1 MGINNQL
8 THRYADKMA
17 EMQVLGCL
25 VKDPMLFSDN
35 KYKFNIE
42 DFSDQFHRILFGAIE
57 NIAING
63 AQSISYID
71 IDQFLKAYP
80 TQYKVFSDN
89 QGPDYILNMLELV
102 DEKNRDY
109 YYKRMKK
116 MSVLND
122 FSNRGFD
129 VSPIYDDQILDPVK
143 LSEKQRAFD
152 KMSVEDVILY
162 FETQLT
168 QVKEK
173 FAMSGDME
181 QGTAGDG
188 ALELIDKLKEVPE
201 MGLPFTSPKL
211 TTIYRGMI
219 LGKLCIESS
228 AQGVG
233 KALPNTSKIP
243 TPNGWKTIGEIKVG
257 DYLFDAQG
265 KPTKVLGVYPQGKK
279 DVYQITFNDGR
290 TSRCCKDHLW
300 SYNNNSQKQEVIS
313 QRKFYTNTL
322 EEIIQKGLFTGKKGR
337 QKLKI
342 LIPQQKAVEYPEKKH
357 FLPPYIM
364 GLFLGDGS
372 FRESQTNKSLDFS
385 TATPELINVISNTMG
400 WIPKKNSNY
409 NYTWHFGYPGIDHS
423 RTHGNEKMNVWISD
437 ALKEH
442 PELINTDSKTKFI
455 PRNYLEDSIEHRWDL
470 LNGLLDTDGSIDKNG
485 KGKISYFTVSPF
497 LRDGFV
503 ELARSLGFRT
513 SVAEDHHK
521 STGVCYI
528 IRLTGSIELKS
539 KLFKLTS
546 KRQRLEKWLNSS
558 TTKKNYISNPIVKI
572 ENLGYQEEM
581 TCFYVDNEEHLFLV
595 DDFIVTHNTRRQA
608 ELSCRTA
615 VGEYYDTTK
624 CKWVQTGI
632 HEPALFISIELEL
645 PEVQTM
651 WMSCISG
658 VPEHHIL
665 DGRYDVG
672 EEDRVRKAAQLMKNS
687 QLYFVRISDYNM
699 DDIENIIKKYYQM
712 YGVQYFFYD
721 YLASSIRIL
730 AEGANK
736 TRISGLREDQILLM
750 FITRLKE
757 LCIRL
762 NIFIW
767 TATQLSSDWKSAK
780 EADQQLLRG
789 AKAISDKADNG
800 AILLPVREADK
811 PIIAAHIAKG
821 FELEPTHVIHIYKV
835 RRGRFNNIRIYIHF
849 DRATCRT
856 TDCFVTNNEGVIV
869 DVNDTNVELIL
880 DQTVDTTKPEIE
892 TLIDNTLDKQEDVL
906 VETKAF
912 DGFNF

>member
-1 MGINNQL
+1 MGTI
-8 THRYADKMA
+8 THKYADKMA

-25 VKDPMLFSDN
+25 IKDPMLFSDN
-35 KYKFNIE
+35 KYKFDVD

-57 NIAING
+57 NIAVNG
-63 AQSISYID
+63 AQSINYID
-71 IDQFLKAYP
+71 IDQFLKSYP

-89 QGPDYILNMLELV
+89 QGPDYIVNMLELV
-102 DEKNRDY
+102 DERNRDY
-109 YYKRMKK
+109 YYNRMKK
-116 MSVLND
+116 MSLLND
-122 FSNRGFD
+122 FDNRGFD
-129 VSPIYDDQILDPVK
+129 VTSVYDDQILDPVK
-143 LSEKQRAFD
+143 LSEMQRAFD
-152 KMSVEDVILY
+152 KMSVDEIILH
-162 FETQLT
+162 FESQLT
-168 QVKEK
+168 QVKER
-173 FAMSGDME
+173 FSMSADME
-181 QGTAGDG
+181 QGNAGDG
-188 ALELIDKLKEVPE
+188 ALELIEKLKEIPE

-219 LGKLCIESS
+219 LGKLCVESS

-233 KALPNTSKIP
+233 KALPNSSKIP
-243 TPNGWKTIGEIKVG
+243 TPDGWKTIEDIRVG
-257 DYLFDAQG
+257 DYVFDAHG

-279 DVYQITFNDGR
+279 DVYQITFADGR

-300 SYNNNSQKQEVIS
+300 SYYIATERFK
-313 QRKFYTNTL
+313 KMHTNTL
-322 EEIIQKGLFTGKKGR
+322 QTIINRGVTSGERKKN
-337 QKLKI
+337 I
-342 LIPQQKAVEYPEKKH
+342 AIPQSKPVEYSAKSH
-357 FLPPYIM
+357 FLTPYVM
-364 GLFLGDGS
+364 GLLLGDGS
-372 FRESQTNKSLDFS
+372 FREGKTQKALNFS
-385 TATPELINVISNTMG
+385 SANEELPTKIGLEMNWVV
-400 WIPKKNSNY
+400 KKNSEHNY
-409 NYTWHFGYPGIDHS
+409 GYTFGHPEIDQ
-423 RTHGNEKMNVWISD
+423 TKLYGNRVRKNIWVAE
-437 ALKEH
+437 ALREH
-442 PELINTDSKTKFI
+442 PDLINTDSKTKFI
-455 PRNYLEDSIEHRWDL
+455 PREYLEDSVENRRDL
-470 LNGLLDTDGSIDKNG
+470 LKGLLDTDGSIDF
-485 KGKISYFTVSPF
+485 KGRVRYYTVSPY
-497 LRDGFV
+497 LRDGVV
-503 ELARSLGFRT
+503 ELIRGLGMQAT
-513 SVAEDHHK
+513 VQEDHHK
-521 STGVCYI
+521 KTAVCYLI
-528 IRLTGSIELKS
+528 HIRCSPEDKLLLFNLSRKKKMAQSYYVATENKKVRTYQYNYIKSIE
-539 KLFKLTS
+539 KL
-546 KRQRLEKWLNSS
+546 N
-558 TTKKNYISNPIVKI
+558 
-572 ENLGYQEEM
+572 YQEEM

-595 DDFIVTHNTRRQA
+595 DDFVVTHNTRRQA

-615 VGEYYDTTK
+615 VGEYYDTIK

-632 HEPALFISIELEL
+632 HEPSLFISIELEL

-665 DGRYDVG
+665 DGRYAKG
-672 EEDRVRKAAQLMKNS
+672 EEERVKKAAQLMKES

-721 YLASSIRIL
+721 YLSSSMKIL
-730 AEGANK
+730 AEGASK

-789 AKAISDKADNG
+789 AKAISDKVDNG

-811 PIIAAHIAKG
+811 PVIAAHVAKG

-835 RRGRFNNIRIYIHF
+835 RRGRFNNIRLYIHF

-869 DVNDTNVELIL
+869 DVDDTNVELIL
-880 DQTVDTTKPEIE
+880 DQTIDTSNPEADIVVDDTMESTPETE
-892 TLIDNTLDKQEDVL
+892 DAPPFKVEPSNT
-906 VETKAF
+906 F

>member
-8 THRYADKMA
+8 THKYADKMA

-102 DEKNRDY
+102 DENNRDY

-129 VSPIYDDQILDPVK
+129 VTPIYDDQILDPVK
-143 LSEKQRAFD
+143 LSEMQRAFD

-173 FAMSGDME
+173 FAMSGDMA

-228 AQGVG
+228 AQG
-233 KALPNTSKIP
+233 
-243 TPNGWKTIGEIKVG
+243 
-257 DYLFDAQG
+257 
-265 KPTKVLGVYPQGKK
+265 
-279 DVYQITFNDGR
+279 
-290 TSRCCKDHLW
+290 
-300 SYNNNSQKQEVIS
+300 
-313 QRKFYTNTL
+313 
-322 EEIIQKGLFTGKKGR
+322 TGK
-337 QKLKI
+337 
-342 LIPQQKAVEYPEKKH
+342 
-357 FLPPYIM
+357 
-364 GLFLGDGS
+364 
-372 FRESQTNKSLDFS
+372 
-385 TATPELINVISNTMG
+385 
-400 WIPKKNSNY
+400 
-409 NYTWHFGYPGIDHS
+409 
-423 RTHGNEKMNVWISD
+423 
-437 ALKEH
+437 
-442 PELINTDSKTKFI
+442 
-455 PRNYLEDSIEHRWDL
+455 
-470 LNGLLDTDGSIDKNG
+470 
-485 KGKISYFTVSPF
+485 
-497 LRDGFV
+497 
-503 ELARSLGFRT
+503 
-513 SVAEDHHK
+513 
-521 STGVCYI
+521 
-528 IRLTGSIELKS
+528 
-539 KLFKLTS
+539 
-546 KRQRLEKWLNSS
+546 
-558 TTKKNYISNPIVKI
+558 
-572 ENLGYQEEM
+572 
-581 TCFYVDNEEHLFLV
+581 
-595 DDFIVTHNTRRQA
+595 TRRQA

-615 VGEYYDTTK
+615 IGEYYDTTK
-624 CKWVQTGI
+624 CGWVKTGL
-632 HEPALFISIELEL
+632 HEPVLLISIELEL
-645 PEVQTM
+645 SEVQTM
-651 WMSCISG
+651 WMASISG

-672 EEDRVRKAAQLMKNS
+672 EEDRVRKAAQLMKDA

-721 YLASSIRIL
+721 YLASSMRIM
-730 AEGANK
+730 AEGASK

-767 TATQLSSDWKSAK
+767 TATQLSGEWKSAK

-789 AKAISDKADNG
+789 AKSISDKVDNG

-811 PIIAAHIAKG
+811 PVIAAHIAKG
-821 FELEPTHVIHIYKV
+821 FELEPTHVVHIYKV
-835 RRGRFNNIRIYIHF
+835 RRGRFNNIRLYIHF

-856 TDCFVTNNEGVIV
+856 TDCFVTNNEGEIV

-880 DQTVDTTKPEIE
+880 DQTVDNTKPEIE
-892 TLIDNTLDKQEDVL
+892 TLVDNTLDKQEETPVAP
-906 VETKAF
+906 VETKKF

>member
-8 THRYADKMA
+8 THKYADKMA

-102 DEKNRDY
+102 DENNRDY

-129 VSPIYDDQILDPVK
+129 VTPIYDVQILDPVK
-143 LSEKQRAFD
+143 LSEMQRAFD
-152 KMSVEDVILY
+152 KMSVEDIILY

-173 FAMSGDME
+173 FAMSGDMV

-233 KALPNTSKIP
+233 KSIANSEKIP
-243 TPNGWKTIGEIKVG
+243 TPNGWKTIKDIKVG
-257 DYLFDAQG
+257 DYLFDAEG
-265 KPTKVLGVYPQGKK
+265 KPTKVLGVYPQGKL
-279 DVYQITFNDGR
+279 DVYQVTFNDGR
-290 TSRCCKDHLW
+290 AVKCSKDHLW
-300 SYNNNSQKQEVIS
+300 SFYPKWVPSNKRNSEKRYTLSLQEIMV
-313 QRKFYTNTL
+313 QGWL
-322 EEIIQKGLFTGKKGR
+322 LKGERTKNVLV
-337 QKLKI
+337 
-342 LIPQQKAVEYPEKKH
+342 PQQKPVQYMKKSH
-357 FLPPYIM
+357 LLSPYTM
-364 GLFLGDGS
+364 GVLLGDGS
-372 FRESQTNKSLDFS
+372 FRISSKNNSLLLTSQDEETM
-385 TATPELINVISNTMG
+385 ERVHQEMG
-400 WIPKKNSNY
+400 WDIKHAKSISHPYHWTAYFAQKQQN
-409 NYTWHFGYPGIDHS
+409 HS
-423 RTHGNEKMNVWISD
+423 VVWAQD
-437 ALKEH
+437 ALEEH
-442 PELINTDSKTKFI
+442 PELINTKSENKFI
-455 PRNYLEDSIEHRWDL
+455 PRSYLEDSIEHRWDL
-470 LNGLLDTDGSIDKNG
+470 LQGLLDTDGSVDN
-485 KGKISYFTVSPF
+485 KGRVNYFTISPF
-497 LRDGFV
+497 LRDNII
-503 ELARSLGFRT
+503 ELAQSLGFQT
-513 SVAEDHHK
+513 SVLIDKHK
-521 STGVCYI
+521 KTNDCYI
-528 IRLTGSIELKS
+528 VRLHGSEELK
-539 KLFKLTS
+539 KKCFYLTR
-546 KRQRLEKWLNSS
+546 KQNKVNNWINNNKYHRKQDINAM
-558 TTKKNYISNPIVKI
+558 VKI
-572 ENLGYQEEM
+572 EKLEYQEDM
-581 TCFYVDNEEHLFLV
+581 TCFYVDNPDHLFLV
-595 DDFIVTHNTRRQA
+595 SDFVVTHNTRRQA

-624 CKWVQTGI
+624 YNWVQTGI
-632 HEPALFISIELEL
+632 HVPALFISIELEL

-665 DGRYDVG
+665 DGRYEKG
-672 EEDRVRKAAQLMKNS
+672 EEDRVRRAAQLMKNS

-789 AKAISDKADNG
+789 AKAISDKVDNG

-811 PIIAAHIAKG
+811 SVIAAHIAKG

-856 TDCFVTNNEGVIV
+856 TDCFITNNEGVIV

-880 DQTVDTTKPEIE
+880 DQTVDNTKPEIE
-892 TLIDNTLDKQEDVL
+892 TLVDDTVQEQKQEL
-906 VETKAF
+906 KETPVETKKF

>member
-8 THRYADKMA
+8 THKYADKMA

-71 IDQFLKAYP
+71 IDQFLKVYP
-80 TQYKVFSDN
+80 AQYKVFSDN

-102 DEKNRDY
+102 DENNRDY

-129 VSPIYDDQILDPVK
+129 VTPIYDNQILDPVK
-143 LSEKQRAFD
+143 LSEMQRAFD

-173 FAMSGDME
+173 FAMSGDMA

-228 AQGVG
+228 AQG
-233 KALPNTSKIP
+233 
-243 TPNGWKTIGEIKVG
+243 
-257 DYLFDAQG
+257 
-265 KPTKVLGVYPQGKK
+265 
-279 DVYQITFNDGR
+279 
-290 TSRCCKDHLW
+290 
-300 SYNNNSQKQEVIS
+300 
-313 QRKFYTNTL
+313 
-322 EEIIQKGLFTGKKGR
+322 TGK
-337 QKLKI
+337 
-342 LIPQQKAVEYPEKKH
+342 
-357 FLPPYIM
+357 
-364 GLFLGDGS
+364 
-372 FRESQTNKSLDFS
+372 
-385 TATPELINVISNTMG
+385 
-400 WIPKKNSNY
+400 
-409 NYTWHFGYPGIDHS
+409 
-423 RTHGNEKMNVWISD
+423 
-437 ALKEH
+437 
-442 PELINTDSKTKFI
+442 
-455 PRNYLEDSIEHRWDL
+455 
-470 LNGLLDTDGSIDKNG
+470 
-485 KGKISYFTVSPF
+485 
-497 LRDGFV
+497 
-503 ELARSLGFRT
+503 
-513 SVAEDHHK
+513 
-521 STGVCYI
+521 
-528 IRLTGSIELKS
+528 
-539 KLFKLTS
+539 
-546 KRQRLEKWLNSS
+546 
-558 TTKKNYISNPIVKI
+558 
-572 ENLGYQEEM
+572 
-581 TCFYVDNEEHLFLV
+581 
-595 DDFIVTHNTRRQA
+595 TRRQA

-615 VGEYYDTTK
+615 IGEYYDTTK
-624 CKWVQTGI
+624 CKWVKTGL
-632 HEPALFISIELEL
+632 HEPVLLISIELEL
-645 PEVQTM
+645 SDVQTM
-651 WMSCISG
+651 WMASISG

-672 EEDRVRKAAQLMKNS
+672 EEDRVRKAAQLMKDA

-721 YLASSIRIL
+721 YLASSMRIM
-730 AEGANK
+730 AEGASK

-767 TATQLSSDWKSAK
+767 TATQLSGEWKSAK

-789 AKAISDKADNG
+789 AKSISDKVDNG

-811 PIIAAHIAKG
+811 SVIAAHIAKG
-821 FELEPTHVIHIYKV
+821 FELEPTHVVHIYKV
-835 RRGRFNNIRIYIHF
+835 RRGRFNNIRLYIHF

-856 TDCFVTNNEGVIV
+856 TDCFVTNNEGEIV

-880 DQTVDTTKPEIE
+880 DQTVDNTKPEIE
-892 TLIDNTLDKQEDVL
+892 TLVDNTLDKQEETP
-906 VETKAF
+906 VETKKF

>member
-1 MGINNQL
+1 MAVNNQ
-8 THRYADKMA
+8 HKYADKMA
-17 EMQVLGCL
+17 EMQVLACL
-25 VKDPMLFSDN
+25 IKDPMLFSDN
-35 KYKFNIE
+35 KYKFNVD

-57 NIAING
+57 NIALNG
-63 AQSISYID
+63 AQSINYID
-71 IDQFLKAYP
+71 IDQFLKNYP

-102 DEKNRDY
+102 DENNKDY
-109 YYKRMKK
+109 YYRRMKK

-122 FSNRGFD
+122 FANRGFD

-143 LSEKQRAFD
+143 LSEMQRSFD

-162 FETQLT
+162 FESQLT

-173 FAMSGDME
+173 FAMSGDMA
-181 QGTAGDG
+181 QGCAGDG
-188 ALELIDKLKEVPE
+188 AFELIDKLKEVPE

-233 KALPNTSKIP
+233 K
-243 TPNGWKTIGEIKVG
+243 
-257 DYLFDAQG
+257 
-265 KPTKVLGVYPQGKK
+265 
-279 DVYQITFNDGR
+279 
-290 TSRCCKDHLW
+290 
-300 SYNNNSQKQEVIS
+300 
-313 QRKFYTNTL
+313 
-322 EEIIQKGLFTGKKGR
+322 
-337 QKLKI
+337 
-342 LIPQQKAVEYPEKKH
+342 
-357 FLPPYIM
+357 
-364 GLFLGDGS
+364 
-372 FRESQTNKSLDFS
+372 
-385 TATPELINVISNTMG
+385 
-400 WIPKKNSNY
+400 
-409 NYTWHFGYPGIDHS
+409 
-423 RTHGNEKMNVWISD
+423 
-437 ALKEH
+437 
-442 PELINTDSKTKFI
+442 
-455 PRNYLEDSIEHRWDL
+455 
-470 LNGLLDTDGSIDKNG
+470 
-485 KGKISYFTVSPF
+485 
-497 LRDGFV
+497 
-503 ELARSLGFRT
+503 
-513 SVAEDHHK
+513 
-521 STGVCYI
+521 
-528 IRLTGSIELKS
+528 
-539 KLFKLTS
+539 
-546 KRQRLEKWLNSS
+546 
-558 TTKKNYISNPIVKI
+558 
-572 ENLGYQEEM
+572 
-581 TCFYVDNEEHLFLV
+581 
-595 DDFIVTHNTRRQA
+595 TRRQA

-615 VGEYYDTTK
+615 VGEYYDTTR

-665 DGRYDVG
+665 DGRYEKG

-789 AKAISDKADNG
+789 AKAISDKVDNG

-821 FELEPTHVIHIYKV
+821 FELEPTHVIHVYKV

-856 TDCFVTNNEGVIV
+856 TDCFVTNNDGEIV

-880 DQTVDTTKPEIE
+880 DQTVDNSKPAIENLVDDTAGNTQETTQE
-892 TLIDNTLDKQEDVL
+892 TEPQEAAN
-906 VETKAF
+906 KF

>member
-1 MGINNQL
+1 MGINNIN
-8 THRYADKMA
+8 HRYADKMA

-25 VKDPMLFSDN
+25 IKDPMLFSDS

-63 AQSISYID
+63 AQSISYMD
-71 IDQFLKAYP
+71 IDQFLKTYP

-89 QGPDYILNMLELV
+89 QGPDYITQMLELV

-122 FSNRGFD
+122 FDNRGFD
-129 VSPIYDDQILDPVK
+129 VTPIYDDQILDPVK
-143 LSEKQRAFD
+143 ASEMQKNFD
-152 KMSVEDVILY
+152 KMSVEDVILH

-173 FAMSGDME
+173 FSMSSDMA
-181 QGTAGDG
+181 QGAAGDG

-228 AQGVG
+228 GSGVG
-233 KALPNTSKIP
+233 K
-243 TPNGWKTIGEIKVG
+243 
-257 DYLFDAQG
+257 
-265 KPTKVLGVYPQGKK
+265 
-279 DVYQITFNDGR
+279 
-290 TSRCCKDHLW
+290 
-300 SYNNNSQKQEVIS
+300 
-313 QRKFYTNTL
+313 
-322 EEIIQKGLFTGKKGR
+322 
-337 QKLKI
+337 
-342 LIPQQKAVEYPEKKH
+342 
-357 FLPPYIM
+357 
-364 GLFLGDGS
+364 
-372 FRESQTNKSLDFS
+372 
-385 TATPELINVISNTMG
+385 
-400 WIPKKNSNY
+400 
-409 NYTWHFGYPGIDHS
+409 
-423 RTHGNEKMNVWISD
+423 
-437 ALKEH
+437 
-442 PELINTDSKTKFI
+442 
-455 PRNYLEDSIEHRWDL
+455 
-470 LNGLLDTDGSIDKNG
+470 
-485 KGKISYFTVSPF
+485 
-497 LRDGFV
+497 
-503 ELARSLGFRT
+503 
-513 SVAEDHHK
+513 
-521 STGVCYI
+521 
-528 IRLTGSIELKS
+528 
-539 KLFKLTS
+539 
-546 KRQRLEKWLNSS
+546 
-558 TTKKNYISNPIVKI
+558 
-572 ENLGYQEEM
+572 
-581 TCFYVDNEEHLFLV
+581 
-595 DDFIVTHNTRRQA
+595 TRRQA

-624 CKWVQTGI
+624 CKWVKTDI
-632 HEPALFISIELEL
+632 HEPVLLISIELEL
-645 PEVQTM
+645 SEIQTM

-665 DGRYDVG
+665 DGRYEKG
-672 EEDRVRKAAQLMKNS
+672 EEERVRKAATLMAGA

-721 YLASSIRIL
+721 YLASSIKIL
-730 AEGANK
+730 AEGASK

-767 TATQLSSDWKSAK
+767 TATQLSGEWKSAK

-789 AKAISDKADNG
+789 AKAISDKVDNG

-811 PIIAAHIAKG
+811 QVIAAHVAKG

-835 RRGRFNNIRIYIHF
+835 RRGRFNNIRLYIHF

-869 DVNDTNVELIL
+869 DVNDTNVEYIL
-880 DQTVDTTKPEIE
+880 DQTVDNTKPEIE
-892 TLIDNTLDKQEDVL
+892 TLVDDTAVEVKPKEIK
-906 VETKAF
+906 ETKEKLEDISIKDSEDISIKDF
-912 DGFNF
+912 QFNVQDY

>member
-8 THRYADKMA
+8 THKYADKMA

-102 DEKNRDY
+102 DENNRDY

-129 VSPIYDDQILDPVK
+129 VTPIYDDQILDPVK
-143 LSEKQRAFD
+143 LSEMQRAFD

-173 FAMSGDME
+173 FAMSGDMA

-228 AQGVG
+228 AQG
-233 KALPNTSKIP
+233 
-243 TPNGWKTIGEIKVG
+243 
-257 DYLFDAQG
+257 
-265 KPTKVLGVYPQGKK
+265 
-279 DVYQITFNDGR
+279 
-290 TSRCCKDHLW
+290 
-300 SYNNNSQKQEVIS
+300 
-313 QRKFYTNTL
+313 
-322 EEIIQKGLFTGKKGR
+322 TGK
-337 QKLKI
+337 
-342 LIPQQKAVEYPEKKH
+342 
-357 FLPPYIM
+357 
-364 GLFLGDGS
+364 
-372 FRESQTNKSLDFS
+372 
-385 TATPELINVISNTMG
+385 
-400 WIPKKNSNY
+400 
-409 NYTWHFGYPGIDHS
+409 
-423 RTHGNEKMNVWISD
+423 
-437 ALKEH
+437 
-442 PELINTDSKTKFI
+442 
-455 PRNYLEDSIEHRWDL
+455 
-470 LNGLLDTDGSIDKNG
+470 
-485 KGKISYFTVSPF
+485 
-497 LRDGFV
+497 
-503 ELARSLGFRT
+503 
-513 SVAEDHHK
+513 
-521 STGVCYI
+521 
-528 IRLTGSIELKS
+528 
-539 KLFKLTS
+539 
-546 KRQRLEKWLNSS
+546 
-558 TTKKNYISNPIVKI
+558 
-572 ENLGYQEEM
+572 
-581 TCFYVDNEEHLFLV
+581 
-595 DDFIVTHNTRRQA
+595 TRRQA

-624 CKWVQTGI
+624 CKWVKTGL
-632 HEPALFISIELEL
+632 HEPVLLISIELEL
-645 PEVQTM
+645 SEVQTM
-651 WMSCISG
+651 WMASISG

-672 EEDRVRKAAQLMKNS
+672 EEDRVRKAAQLMKDA

-721 YLASSIRIL
+721 YLASSMRIM
-730 AEGANK
+730 AEGASK

-767 TATQLSSDWKSAK
+767 TATQLSGEWKSAK

-789 AKAISDKADNG
+789 AKSISDKVDNG

-811 PIIAAHIAKG
+811 SVIAAHIAKG
-821 FELEPTHVIHIYKV
+821 FELEPTHVVHIYKV
-835 RRGRFNNIRIYIHF
+835 RRGRFNNIRLYIHF

-856 TDCFVTNNEGVIV
+856 TDCFVTNNEGEIV

-880 DQTVDTTKPEIE
+880 DQTVDNTKPEIE
-892 TLIDNTLDKQEDVL
+892 TLVDNTLDKQEETP
-906 VETKAF
+906 VETKKF

>member
-8 THRYADKMA
+8 THKYADKMA

-102 DEKNRDY
+102 DENNRDY

-143 LSEKQRAFD
+143 LSEMQRAFD

-173 FAMSGDME
+173 FAMSGDIE
-181 QGTAGDG
+181 QGSAGDG

-228 AQGVG
+228 SQG
-233 KALPNTSKIP
+233 
-243 TPNGWKTIGEIKVG
+243 
-257 DYLFDAQG
+257 
-265 KPTKVLGVYPQGKK
+265 
-279 DVYQITFNDGR
+279 
-290 TSRCCKDHLW
+290 
-300 SYNNNSQKQEVIS
+300 
-313 QRKFYTNTL
+313 
-322 EEIIQKGLFTGKKGR
+322 TGK
-337 QKLKI
+337 
-342 LIPQQKAVEYPEKKH
+342 
-357 FLPPYIM
+357 
-364 GLFLGDGS
+364 S
-372 FRESQTNKSLDFS
+372 
-385 TATPELINVISNTMG
+385 
-400 WIPKKNSNY
+400 
-409 NYTWHFGYPGIDHS
+409 
-423 RTHGNEKMNVWISD
+423 
-437 ALKEH
+437 
-442 PELINTDSKTKFI
+442 
-455 PRNYLEDSIEHRWDL
+455 
-470 LNGLLDTDGSIDKNG
+470 
-485 KGKISYFTVSPF
+485 
-497 LRDGFV
+497 
-503 ELARSLGFRT
+503 
-513 SVAEDHHK
+513 
-521 STGVCYI
+521 
-528 IRLTGSIELKS
+528 
-539 KLFKLTS
+539 
-546 KRQRLEKWLNSS
+546 
-558 TTKKNYISNPIVKI
+558 
-572 ENLGYQEEM
+572 
-581 TCFYVDNEEHLFLV
+581 
-595 DDFIVTHNTRRQA
+595 RRQA

-624 CKWVQTGI
+624 CAWVKTGL
-632 HEPALFISIELEL
+632 HEPVLLISIELEL
-645 PEVQTM
+645 SEVQTM
-651 WMSCISG
+651 WMASISG

-665 DGRYDVG
+665 DGRYEKG
-672 EEDRVRKAAQLMKNS
+672 EEDRVRKAAQLMKEA

-789 AKAISDKADNG
+789 AKAISDKVDNG

-821 FELEPTHVIHIYKV
+821 FELEPTHVVHIYKV
-835 RRGRFNNIRIYIHF
+835 RRGRFNNIRLYIHF

-856 TDCFVTNNEGVIV
+856 TDCFVTNNEGIIV

-892 TLIDNTLDKQEDVL
+892 TLVDNTLDKQEDVL

>member
-1 MGINNQL
+1 MALNNNKQ
-8 THRYADKMA
+8 HKYSDKNA
-17 EMQVLGCL
+17 EMNVLACL
-25 VKDPMLFSDN
+25 IKDPMLFSDN
-35 KYKFNIE
+35 KYKFNVD

-57 NIAING
+57 NIALNG

-71 IDQFLKAYP
+71 VDQFLKNYP
-80 TQYKVFSDN
+80 VQYKIFTDN
-89 QGPDYILNMLELV
+89 QGPDYIYTTLNMTDSGNL
-102 DEKNRDY
+102 DY

-122 FSNRGFD
+122 FFSRGFD
-129 VSPIYDDQILDPVK
+129 VSPIYDDTIIEPVNM
-143 LSEKQRAFD
+143 SELQRKFD
-152 KMSVEDVILY
+152 SMSVDDIILF
-162 FETQLT
+162 FESQLT

-173 FAMSGDME
+173 FSMSADMV
-181 QGTAGDG
+181 QGNAGDG

-201 MGLPFTSPKL
+201 MGLSFTSPKL

-243 TPNGWKTIGEIKVG
+243 TPTGWKTIGEIKVG

-279 DVYQITFNDGR
+279 DVYQVTFNDGR

-300 SYNNNSQKQEVIS
+300 SYNINRQKQDVIS

-322 EEIIQKGLFTGKKGR
+322 EEIIQKGLFTGGKGR
-337 QKLKI
+337 QKPNI

-372 FRESQTNKSLDFS
+372 FRESKTNKSLGFS

-400 WIPKKNSNY
+400 WIPKKNSSH
-409 NYTWHFGYPGIDHS
+409 NYTWYFGYPGIDHS

-437 ALKEH
+437 GLKEH

-455 PRNYLEDSIEHRWDL
+455 PRNYLEDSIAHRWDL
-470 LNGLLDTDGSIDKNG
+470 LNGLLDTDGSIDKDG

-497 LRDGFV
+497 LRDDFV

-521 STGVCYI
+521 NTGVCYI

-546 KRQRLEKWLNSS
+546 KRQRLEKWLKSS
-558 TTKKNYISNPIVKI
+558 TIKKNYISNPIVKI

-595 DDFIVTHNTRRQA
+595 DDFVVTHNTRRQA

-624 CKWVQTGI
+624 CKWVKTGFQ
-632 HEPALFISIELEL
+632 EPSLLISIELEL
-645 PEVQTM
+645 NEVQTM
-651 WMSCISG
+651 WMANISG

-665 DGRYDVG
+665 DGRYDKG
-672 EEDRVRKAAQLMKNS
+672 EEERVRKAAMLLKEAP
-687 QLYFVRISDYNM
+687 LYFVRISDYNM

-712 YGVQYFFYD
+712 YHVQYFFYD
-721 YLASSIRIL
+721 YLASSMKIL
-730 AEGANK
+730 AEGASK

-757 LCIRL
+757 LAIRL

-767 TATQLSSDWKSAK
+767 TATQVSGDWKSAK

-789 AKAISDKADNG
+789 AKAISDKVDNG
-800 AILLPVREADK
+800 SILLPIRESDK
-811 PIIAAHIAKG
+811 AIIAQSIAKG
-821 FELEPTHVIHIYKV
+821 FELEPTHVVHIYKV
-835 RRGRFNNIRIYIHF
+835 RRGRFNNIRLYIHF
-849 DRATCRT
+849 DRSTCRT
-856 TDCFVTNNEGVIV
+856 TDCFATDNEGKLI
-869 DVNDTNVELIL
+869 DINDTNVELIL
-880 DQTVDTTKPEIE
+880 DQTVDTSKVEE
-892 TLIDNTLDKQEDVL
+892 QNLIDNTVEED
-906 VETKAF
+906 TKKEKSK
-912 DGFNF
+912 GFNF

>member
-8 THRYADKMA
+8 THKYADKMA

-71 IDQFLKAYP
+71 IDQFLKVYP
-80 TQYKVFSDN
+80 AQYKVFSDN

-102 DEKNRDY
+102 DENNRDY

-129 VSPIYDDQILDPVK
+129 VTPIYDNQILDPVK
-143 LSEKQRAFD
+143 LSEMQRAFD

-173 FAMSGDME
+173 FAMSGDMA

-228 AQGVG
+228 AQG
-233 KALPNTSKIP
+233 
-243 TPNGWKTIGEIKVG
+243 
-257 DYLFDAQG
+257 
-265 KPTKVLGVYPQGKK
+265 
-279 DVYQITFNDGR
+279 
-290 TSRCCKDHLW
+290 
-300 SYNNNSQKQEVIS
+300 
-313 QRKFYTNTL
+313 
-322 EEIIQKGLFTGKKGR
+322 TGK
-337 QKLKI
+337 
-342 LIPQQKAVEYPEKKH
+342 
-357 FLPPYIM
+357 
-364 GLFLGDGS
+364 
-372 FRESQTNKSLDFS
+372 
-385 TATPELINVISNTMG
+385 
-400 WIPKKNSNY
+400 
-409 NYTWHFGYPGIDHS
+409 
-423 RTHGNEKMNVWISD
+423 
-437 ALKEH
+437 
-442 PELINTDSKTKFI
+442 
-455 PRNYLEDSIEHRWDL
+455 
-470 LNGLLDTDGSIDKNG
+470 
-485 KGKISYFTVSPF
+485 
-497 LRDGFV
+497 
-503 ELARSLGFRT
+503 
-513 SVAEDHHK
+513 
-521 STGVCYI
+521 
-528 IRLTGSIELKS
+528 
-539 KLFKLTS
+539 
-546 KRQRLEKWLNSS
+546 
-558 TTKKNYISNPIVKI
+558 
-572 ENLGYQEEM
+572 
-581 TCFYVDNEEHLFLV
+581 
-595 DDFIVTHNTRRQA
+595 TRRQA

-615 VGEYYDTTK
+615 IGEYYDTTK
-624 CKWVQTGI
+624 CKWVKTGL
-632 HEPALFISIELEL
+632 HEPVLLISIELEL
-645 PEVQTM
+645 SDVQTM
-651 WMSCISG
+651 WMASISG

-672 EEDRVRKAAQLMKNS
+672 EEDRVRKAAQLMKDA
-687 QLYFVRISDYNM
+687 QLYFVRINDYNM

-721 YLASSIRIL
+721 YLASSMRIM
-730 AEGANK
+730 AEGASK

-767 TATQLSSDWKSAK
+767 TATQLSGEWKSAK

-789 AKAISDKADNG
+789 AKSISDKVDNG

-811 PIIAAHIAKG
+811 SVIAAHIAKG
-821 FELEPTHVIHIYKV
+821 FELEPTHVVHIYKV
-835 RRGRFNNIRIYIHF
+835 RRGRFNNIRLYIHF

-856 TDCFVTNNEGVIV
+856 TDCFVTNNEGEIV

-880 DQTVDTTKPEIE
+880 DQTVDNTKPEIE
-892 TLIDNTLDKQEDVL
+892 TLVDNTLDKQEETP
-906 VETKAF
+906 VETKKF